1 MSLVQIQL
9 PQRLKDESPM
19 GKMPLEPRE
28 YKSKQDEAL
37 HYRQSC
43 LGSLRAFTQMFYTAR
58 TGRKFE
64 LSDPIG
70 RPSHYSQIFQAL
82 TKVQRGEIKR
92 LIINV
97 PPRYGKTESVIHFIA
112 QGLALAP
119 DSNYIYLSYS
129 QTLAKRQT
137 ETVRDIIQLPLYR
150 DLFGVALK
158 EDSTSKA
165 DFKTNF
171 GGAIYAAGSG
181 GTVTGMG
188 AGIKGVYDRT
198 GGCIV
203 IDDIHKPDEVSSDVI
218 RNGIKDWY
226 YNTLMSRLNSP
237 NTPIVVIGQCLHED
251 DLIAHLKK
259 DPEWTILT
267 LAALDSCGNAL
278 HPQMHSRQTLL
289 KMQEQSPY
297 HFAAQYQQDPQPAG
311 GGIFKPEWFREVDD
325 DQYPTPADILATFVT
340 IDTAETDKSYN
351 DATVFSFWGLY
362 RIKHGDTFT
371 DEYALH
377 WLDCRELRVEPKD
390 LKPEFMQF
398 YYECMRYPKKPRFIG
413 IERKSTG
420 VTLSSML
427 KELQGLNILDILRTK
442 ASGSKTARFLEAQ
455 QYVAQR
461 RISLPRHGR
470 HTSSVIE
477 HCRKITANNTHM
489 HDDIAD
495 TMYDA
500 IKLALI
506 DKLII
511 AQVDSSMD
519 GTAGRVASII
529 MHRFNKA
536 SKLKDRAYERSIR

>member
-1 MSLVQIQL
+1 MA
-9 PQRLKDESPM
+9 SPILIPAN
-19 GKMPLEPRE
+19 GF
-28 YKSKQDEAL
+28 KSKREELL

-43 LGSLRAFTQMFYTAR
+43 LGSIKAFTQVFYTAR

-64 LSDPIG
+64 LSNPIG
-70 RPSHYSQIFQAL
+70 RPSHYSSIFQAL

-92 LIINV
+92 LIINI
-97 PPRYGKTESVIHFIA
+97 PPRYGKTESVIHYVA
-112 QGLALAP
+112 QGIALAP

-129 QTLAKRQT
+129 QTLAKKQT
-137 ETVRDIIQLPLYR
+137 ETIRDIIQLPMYR
-150 DLFGVALK
+150 DLFQVQLK

-165 DFKTNF
+165 DFKTAQ
-171 GGAIYAAGSG
+171 GGSIYAAGSG

-188 AGIKGVYDRT
+188 AGIKGVYDRP

-237 NTPIVVIGQCLHED
+237 NTPIIVIGQCLHED

-259 DPEWTILT
+259 SGEWVIVT
-267 LAALDSCGNAL
+267 LPALDACGNAL
-278 HPQMHSRQTLL
+278 HPQMHTRQALL
-289 KMQEQSPY
+289 KMQEDSPY

-311 GGIFKPEWFREVDD
+311 GGIYKPEWFKQVDD
-325 DQYPTPADILATFVT
+325 DQYPTPQDMLATFVT

-362 RIKHGDTFT
+362 RIKHGEVLT
-371 DEYALH
+371 EQYALH
-377 WLDCRELRVEPKD
+377 WIDCVELRVEPKD

-398 YYECMRYPKKPRFIG
+398 YYTCMRHVRKPRFIG

-427 KELQGLNILDILRTK
+427 KELQGLNILDIVRTR

-455 QYVAQR
+455 QYVAER

-470 HTSSVIE
+470 HTSSVLE
-477 HCRKITANNTHM
+477 HMRKITANNTHL

-495 TMYDA
+495 TLYDA

-506 DKLII
+506 DKMII

-519 GTAGRVASII
+519 ANAGRVASLI

-536 SKLKDRAYERSIR
+536 AQLKDRAYDRHIS